1 MIPSG
6 DDVLSIIGPDCV
18 VEKKAFTNEINYLR
32 ENGFNVNLIKISPKC
47 HVVSE
52 DHIMEDK
59 AKYVGSQGSTAE
71 LHHAIEKKQV
81 EVEYVILKTLIF

>member
-1 MIPSG
+1 MH
-6 DDVLSIIGPDCV
+6 LQMKLII
-18 VEKKAFTNEINYLR
+18 L

-59 AKYVGSQGSTAE
+59 AKYVGTQGDVPLRE
-71 LHHAIEKKQV
+71 LHHVIE
-81 EVEYVILKTLIF
+81 TNMPD